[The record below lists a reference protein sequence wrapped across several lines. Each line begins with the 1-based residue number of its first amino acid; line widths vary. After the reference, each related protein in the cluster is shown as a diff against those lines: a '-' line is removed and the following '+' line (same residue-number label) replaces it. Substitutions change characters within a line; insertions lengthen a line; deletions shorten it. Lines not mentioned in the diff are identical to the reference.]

1 MRNKTESQIR
11 ARREERKRIKKRNA
25 ERREAK
31 KKLLKCLRY
40 CAFFLAF
47 VLLYI
52 FAFTFYAPIK
62 REEARM
68 FSGSILSAEL
78 KQVVI
83 SARRGTKSHDYI
95 DITTEDGVFYF
106 HLSGN
111 YYEKTE
117 TAEYFEKMEGRNV
130 TIIATNRKPDTD
142 SQLRHAGNTEAI
154 EVIDGEKV
162 FGSLEAYNK
171 SLRENAIFISALP
184 TAVVLFFAVLI
195 FLALTIPVSK
205 RKTKVIK

>member
-1 MRNKTESQIR
+1 M
-11 ARREERKRIKKRNA
+11 
-25 ERREAK
+25 
-31 KKLLKCLRY
+31 
-40 CAFFLAF
+40 
-47 VLLYI
+47 LYI

-62 REEARM
+62 REEART
-68 FSGSILSAEL
+68 FSGTILSAEL

-83 SARRGTKSHDYI
+83 HASRGTKSHDYI
-95 DITTEDGVFYF
+95 DITTAEGVFYF

-111 YYEKTE
+111 YYEKIE
-117 TAEYFEKMEGRNV
+117 IAEYFEKMEGRTV

-162 FGSLEAYNK
+162 FGSLEKYNK

-184 TAVVLFFAVLI
+184 TAVVLFFALFI
-195 FLALTIPVSK
+195 FLVFRIPISK
-205 RKTKVIK
+205 KKNQGD